1 MTHCPVCTSSE
12 NTVIA
17 SDRFDTANRYLRC
30 RECGCGFSELRVQSA
45 EESARLHTSQYYTP
59 DNEGT
64 RRVPAA
70 EAHFL
75 SRLRAFVPAGRLLD
89 IGCGRGH
96 WLHYIRRNSAFE
108 VEGIELS
115 DAAAQSARSEYGLR
129 VNTCDL
135 ASAAYPDASFD
146 VVYLRHVLEHIADPR
161 AMATDIRRIL
171 APGGICAVHVPND
184 ASITNALKRRAYRA
198 GLISEFGSLFYP
210 LHVTGFTPS
219 SLDRLF
225 SDAGFTCRARETISK
240 VQRTY
245 EFPRTRSDIPLLPA
259 AALELVLGRGN
270 LLLGWYGRD
279 D

>member
-1 MTHCPVCTSSE
+1 MTHCPVCTS
-12 NTVIA
+12 TDHTILA
-17 SDRFDTANRYLRC
+17 ADRFDTANHYLRC
-30 RECGCGFSELRVQSA
+30 RECGCGFSERRVMSA
-45 EESARLHTSQYYTP
+45 AESARIHTTQYYTP

-64 RRVPAA
+64 RQVPAA

-75 SRLRAFVPAGRLLD
+75 SRLRALVPAGRLLD

-96 WLHYIRRNSAFE
+96 WLHYIGSHSTCE
-108 VEGIELS
+108 VEGVELS
-115 DAAAQSARSEYGLR
+115 DAAGQSARNEYGLQIHIG
-129 VNTCDL
+129 DL
-135 ASAAYPDASFD
+135 ESAAYPDATFD

-161 AMATDIRRIL
+161 AMAADIRRIL

-184 ASITNALKRRAYRA
+184 ASITNTLKRRAYRA

-225 SDAGFTCRARETISK
+225 MDAGFECRARETISK

-245 EFPRTRSDIPLLPA
+245 EFPRTRGDLALLPA
-259 AALELVLGRGN
+259 AACELILGRGN
-270 LLLGWYGRD
+270 LLLGWYSH
-279 D
+279 